1 MDKKIILKGMN
12 ELELQ
17 GYCKNLEVP
26 LFHGSQLFRWMY
38 KNNCQDIDNMNNIPK
53 KLRDEISKNALIKLL
68 DIKVQSKSEIDKTT
82 KFLLQT
88 NDNKYIETVSML
100 ENSRHTVCLSSQIGC
115 NVDCD
120 FCATG

>member
-17 GYCKNLEVP
+17 EYCKNLEVP

-53 KLRDEISKNALIKLL
+53 KLRNEISKNALIKLL
-68 DIKVQSKSEIDKTT
+68 DISEVQHD
-82 KFLLQT
+82 
-88 NDNKYIETVSML
+88 Y
-100 ENSRHTVCLSSQIGC
+100 RRP
-115 NVDCD
+115 
-120 FCATG
+120 